1 LHKLND
7 SYDNAIIDILFA
19 CRRDSVTGF
28 IKKLFGS
35 KSNKVDAVEQAPP
48 APKATNGNAYYLDF
62 DEART
67 FGNLEYMRTSKS
79 VRRSFPKEKV
89 GKDNASV
96 RSVSAM
102 EMQNGKVMPASQPA
116 APIAPKPIAKASE
129 AGSDNNSSRRSSDSS
144 MDMFRNMARDIRKG

>member
-1 LHKLND
+1 M
-7 SYDNAIIDILFA
+7 
-19 CRRDSVTGF
+19 TGF

-35 KSNKVDAVEQAPP
+35 KSNKVDAVESAPP
-48 APKATNGNAYYLDF
+48 ASNGSQGGAFYLEF

-67 FGNLEYMRTSKS
+67 FGNLDYMRTSKS

-89 GKDNASV
+89 GEDNASV

-102 EMQNGKVMPASQPA
+102 EMQNGKVVSSSQPVT
-116 APIAPKPIAKASE
+116 PIVPKTIAKSSE
-129 AGSDNNSSRRSSDSS
+129 GSPESNSSRRSADSS